1 MTNEPKPD
9 PTAKLDID
17 ALTKEERLNVARK
30 IQEQG
35 VVDFISDAFET
46 AYEAMEDDKAAW
58 ATVHQFRRVIVELAG
73 NSMVDPSVD
82 EIRSWLVAVS
92 AAAVTLAGTATALFD
107 AYANASPADE
117 ALVRI
122 TADGMNLLKRT
133 IDEDTQAVSNMSN
146 KEAN

>member
-1 MTNEPKPD
+1 
-9 PTAKLDID
+9 
-17 ALTKEERLNVARK
+17 
-30 IQEQG
+30 
-35 VVDFISDAFET
+35 
-46 AYEAMEDDKAAW
+46 
-58 ATVHQFRRVIVELAG
+58 
-73 NSMVDPSVD
+73 MVDPSVD

-122 TADGMNLLKRT
+122 TADGMNLLKRR